1 MAAFG
6 HPHAVWRTSS
16 LSANGADC
24 VQVAVVN
31 HVGEHKS
38 DSHRMFLVRDSKN
51 PDSGTLS
58 FTPAQWLT
66 FLGGVKS
73 GTFNCLV

>member
-1 MAAFG
+1 MTAFE

-24 VQVAVVN
+24 VQVGVVN
-31 HVGEHKS
+31 DVSGHKADPS
-38 DSHRMFLVRDSKN
+38 QTFLVRDSKN
-51 PDSGTLS
+51 PNSGTLA
-58 FTPAQWLT
+58 FTPTEWRT

-73 GTFNCLV
+73 GEFNDLV

>member
-1 MAAFG
+1 M
-6 HPHAVWRTSS
+6 PEYPYAVWRTSS

-31 HVGEHKS
+31 DVGGHKTDPS
-38 DSHRMFLVRDSKN
+38 RTFLVRDSKN
-51 PDSGTLS
+51 PDSGTLA
-58 FTPAQWLT
+58 FTSTEWRI

-73 GTFNCLV
+73 GEFNDLV